1 MSTDGSMASK
11 GRLHRML
18 GLDVYARIR
27 FGQFRAAFG
36 EAVAVSPVELLA
48 AAELAPAGG
57 LST

>member
-11 GRLHRML
+11 GRPHSML
-18 GLDVYARIR
+18 GLDVYAGIP

-36 EAVAVSPVELLA
+36 EGVAVSPVELLA
-48 AAELAPAGG
+48 PAELAPAGG